1 MMMANKDLIKH
12 ILKEETRDTK
22 SELIRQ
28 IKDEGLYSIA
38 ELVGGL
44 DNLKRVF
51 KDDPEMVE
59 RIENQK
65 GLVRVSWTTDGD
77 DPSIVLPFKIIGAGW
92 NRWMTN
98 SWPIVNISYN
108 ENTLTEDENHKFK
121 DFLYDSFHD
130 ESSVRV
136 LKLNSD
142 EPRMHKTYVQ
152 LGEINGKTAQQNT
165 TDLNRSYTLLDIQ
178 YIIETLGD
186 DNILKEE
193 TDRSDK
199 TSNGMNLAV
208 KILKKSYP
216 YVKGWKYG
224 DSGEDRYDIF
234 INIICD
240 IEKLKEFYNSNLSPY
255 YIKNKDN
262 LEGEDFA
269 YAFSPLLINKG
280 MNADEKFKEHKRL
293 TQELNDIYEMMPE
306 SLIKKDLFNDPKSIQ
321 IDKFM
326 FE

>member
-1 MMMANKDLIKH
+1 MRELIKY
-12 ILKEETRDTK
+12 ILKEDNLKQDLKQVIEYDG
-22 SELIRQ
+22 IFQ
-28 IKDEGLYSIA
+28 VAD
-38 ELVGGL
+38 LVGGL

-65 GLVRVSWTTDGD
+65 GLVKVSWTADGD
-77 DPSIVLPFKIIGAGW
+77 DPSINLPFKIIGLAW
-92 NRWMTN
+92 NRWMSN
-98 SWPIVNISYN
+98 SWPIVNIIYN
-108 ENTLTEDENHKFK
+108 ENTLTEDENYKFK
-121 DFLYDSFHD
+121 DFLYDSFTD
-130 ESSVRV
+130 EASVRV
-136 LKLNSD
+136 IKLNSD

-152 LGEINGKTAQQNT
+152 LGEINGKTAQQPSNVS
-165 TDLNRSYTLLDIQ
+165 RSYDLSDIRD
-178 YIIETLGD
+178 IVETLGD

-255 YIKNKDN
+255 YIKNRDK

-280 MNADEKFKEHKRL
+280 MNADEKFKEHMRL

>member
-108 ENTLTEDENHKFK
+108 ENTLTKDENHKFK

-152 LGEINGKTAQQNT
+152 LGEINGKTAQQPSNVS
-165 TDLNRSYTLLDIQ
+165 RSYDLSDIRD
-178 YIIETLGD
+178 IVETLGD

-216 YVKGWKYG
+216 YVKGWKYS
-224 DSGEDRYDIF
+224 DSGEDRYDIY

-240 IEKLKEFYNSNLSPY
+240 IEKLKEFYNSNLIPY

-262 LEGEDFA
+262 LEGKDFA
-269 YAFSPLLINKG
+269 YAFSPLLINRG
-280 MNADEKFKEHKRL
+280 MNADEKFKEHMRL

-306 SLIKKDLFNDPKSIQ
+306 SLIKRDLFNDPKSIQ

>member
-1 MMMANKDLIKH
+1 MVNKDLIRH

-44 DNLKRVF
+44 DNLKRIF

-65 GLVRVSWTTDGD
+65 GLVKVSWTTDGD

-108 ENTLTEDENHKFK
+108 ENTLTKDENHKFK

-142 EPRMHKTYVQ
+142 EPRMDKTYVQ
-152 LGEINGKTAQQNT
+152 LGEINGKTAQQPSNVS
-165 TDLNRSYTLLDIQ
+165 RSYDLSDIRD
-178 YIIETLGD
+178 IVETLGD

-255 YIKNKDN
+255 YIKNRDK

-269 YAFSPLLINKG
+269 YAFSPLLINRG
-280 MNADEKFKEHKRL
+280 MNADEKFKEHMSL
-293 TQELNDIYEMMPE
+293 TKELNDIYEMMPE

-321 IDKFM
+321 IDKFI

>member
-1 MMMANKDLIKH
+1 MRGLIKR
-12 ILKEETRDTK
+12 ILKEEVSDTK
-22 SELIRQ
+22 SKLIKQ
-28 IKDEGLYSIA
+28 IEDEGLFSVA

-44 DNLKRVF
+44 ENLKKIL
-51 KDDPEMVE
+51 KDNPSMVE

-65 GLVRVSWTTDGD
+65 GIVKVSWTTDGD
-77 DPSIVLPFKIIGAGW
+77 NPSIVLPFKIIDLAW

-98 SWPIVNISYN
+98 SWPIINVSYN
-108 ENTLTEDENHKFK
+108 ENTLTEDEDYKFK

-136 LKLNSD
+136 VKLDSNERS
-142 EPRMHKTYVQ
+142 MHQSYVQ
-152 LGEINGKTAQQNT
+152 LGEINGKTAQQPSNVS
-165 TDLNRSYTLLDIQ
+165 RSYDLSDIRD
-178 YIIETLGD
+178 IVETLGD

-224 DSGEDRYDIF
+224 DSGEDRYDIY

-255 YIKNKDN
+255 YIKNRDK
-262 LEGEDFA
+262 LEGEDFS
-269 YAFSPLLINKG
+269 YAFSPLLINKR
-280 MNADEKFKEHKRL
+280 MNADEKFKEHMRL

>member
-1 MMMANKDLIKH
+1 MTMVNRDLIKH
-12 ILKEETRDTK
+12 ILKEETKGNNSDIIN
-22 SELIRQ
+22 LI
-28 IKDEGLYSIA
+28 KTDGLFYA
-38 ELVGGL
+38 AKLVGGL

-65 GLVRVSWTTDGD
+65 GLVKVSWTTDGD

-92 NRWMTN
+92 NRWMSN
-98 SWPIVNISYN
+98 SWPIINISYN
-108 ENTLTEDENHKFK
+108 ENTLTKDENHKFK

-136 LKLNSD
+136 VKLDSN
-142 EPRMHKTYVQ
+142 EPRMHQNYVQ
-152 LGEINGKTAQQNT
+152 LGEINGKTAQQPSNVS
-165 TDLNRSYTLLDIQ
+165 RSYDLSDIRD
-178 YIIETLGD
+178 IVETLGD
-186 DNILKEE
+186 NNILKEE

-240 IEKLKEFYNSNLSPY
+240 IEKLKEFYNSNLIPY
-255 YIKNKDN
+255 YIKNRDK

-280 MNADEKFKEHKRL
+280 MNADEKFKEHRRL

-306 SLIKKDLFNDPKSIQ
+306 SLIKRDLFNDPKSIQ

>member
-1 MMMANKDLIKH
+1 MVNKDLIRH

-44 DNLKRVF
+44 DNLKKIL
-51 KDDPEMVE
+51 KDNPEMVE

-65 GLVRVSWTTDGD
+65 GLVKVSWTTDGD

-92 NRWMTN
+92 NRWMSN
-98 SWPIVNISYN
+98 SWPIINISYN
-108 ENTLTEDENHKFK
+108 ENTLTKDENHKFK

-136 LKLNSD
+136 VKLDSN
-142 EPRMHKTYVQ
+142 EPRMHQNYVQ
-152 LGEINGKTAQQNT
+152 LGEINGKTAQQPSNVS
-165 TDLNRSYTLLDIQ
+165 RSYDLSDIRD
-178 YIIETLGD
+178 IVETLGD
-186 DNILKEE
+186 NNILKEE

-240 IEKLKEFYNSNLSPY
+240 IEKLKEFYNSNLIPY
-255 YIKNKDN
+255 YIKNRDK

-280 MNADEKFKEHKRL
+280 MNADEKFKEHRRL

-306 SLIKKDLFNDPKSIQ
+306 SLIKRDLFNDPKSIQ

>member
-1 MMMANKDLIKH
+1 MVMKELIKH
-12 ILKEETRDTK
+12 ILNEEVSDTK
-22 SELIRQ
+22 SKLIKQ
-28 IKDEGLYSIA
+28 IEDEGLFSVA

-44 DNLKRVF
+44 ENLKKIL
-51 KDDPEMVE
+51 KDNPSMVE

-65 GLVRVSWTTDGD
+65 GIVKVSWTTDGD
-77 DPSIVLPFKIIGAGW
+77 NPSIVLPFKIIDLAW

-98 SWPIVNISYN
+98 SWPIINVSYN
-108 ENTLTEDENHKFK
+108 ENTLTEDENYKFK
-121 DFLYDSFHD
+121 DFLYDSFTD
-130 ESSVRV
+130 EASVRV
-136 LKLNSD
+136 IKLNSD

-152 LGEINGKTAQQNT
+152 LGEINGKTAQQPSNVS
-165 TDLNRSYTLLDIQ
+165 RSYDLSDIRD
-178 YIIETLGD
+178 IVETLSD

-255 YIKNKDN
+255 YIKNRDK

-280 MNADEKFKEHKRL
+280 MNADEKFKEHMRL

>member
-1 MMMANKDLIKH
+1 MVNKDLIKH
-12 ILKEETRDTK
+12 ILKEETRDIK

-28 IKDEGLYSIA
+28 IKDEGLYSVANLI
-38 ELVGGL
+38 GGL
-44 DNLKRVF
+44 DNLKKIF

-65 GLVRVSWTTDGD
+65 GLVKVSWTTEGD

-92 NRWMTN
+92 NIWMTN

-152 LGEINGKTAQQNT
+152 LGEINGKTAQQPSNVS
-165 TDLNRSYTLLDIQ
+165 RSYDLSDIRD
-178 YIIETLGD
+178 IVETLSD
-186 DNILKEE
+186 NNILKEDI
-193 TDRSDK
+193 DRSDK
-199 TSNGMNLAV
+199 TSNGMNIAV

-240 IEKLKEFYNSNLSPY
+240 IEKLKEFYNSNLLPY
-255 YIKNKDN
+255 YINNRDE
-262 LEGEDFA
+262 LEDEDFA
-269 YAFSPLLINKG
+269 YAFSPLLINRR
-280 MNADEKFKEHKRL
+280 MNSDEKFKENMRL
-293 TQELNDIYEMMPE
+293 TQ
-306 SLIKKDLFNDPKSIQ
+306 
-321 IDKFM
+321 
-326 FE
+326 

>member
-1 MMMANKDLIKH
+1 MN
-12 ILKEETRDTK
+12 
-22 SELIRQ
+22 
-28 IKDEGLYSIA
+28 
-38 ELVGGL
+38 
-44 DNLKRVF
+44 
-51 KDDPEMVE
+51 
-59 RIENQK
+59 
-65 GLVRVSWTTDGD
+65 
-77 DPSIVLPFKIIGAGW
+77 
-92 NRWMTN
+92 
-98 SWPIVNISYN
+98 
-108 ENTLTEDENHKFK
+108 
-121 DFLYDSFHD
+121 
-130 ESSVRV
+130 
-136 LKLNSD
+136 
-142 EPRMHKTYVQ
+142 KTYVQ
-152 LGEINGKTAQQNT
+152 LGEINGKTAQKNT
-165 TDLNRSYTLLDIQ
+165 TDLSRSYDLSDIRD
-178 YIIETLGD
+178 IVETLGD

-199 TSNGMNLAV
+199 TSNGMDLAV

-255 YIKNKDN
+255 YIKNRDK
-262 LEGEDFA
+262 LEGKDFA

-280 MNADEKFKEHKRL
+280 MNADEKFKEHMRL